1 MMRLTQGKIFIKDM
15 RFYARHGVLPQE
27 TLTGGDFL
35 VSVEAVCGLQRATET
50 DDVAD
55 TLNYADIHR
64 MVKEEMA
71 VPSKLI
77 EHVAGRIGRRILSE
91 MPQIEELAVSV
102 TKENPPMGADSRGA
116 GVQLHWRNDEKDN

>member
-1 MMRLTQGKIFIKDM
+1 M
-15 RFYARHGVLPQE
+15 RFHARHGVLPQE

-35 VSVEAVCGLQRATET
+35 VSVEAGCQLQRATET

-91 MPQIEELAVSV
+91 MPQIEELTVSV
-102 TKENPPMGADSRGA
+102 TKENTPMGADSRGA

>member
-1 MMRLTQGKIFIKDM
+1 M
-15 RFYARHGVLPQE
+15 RFHARHGVLPQE

-35 VSVEAVCGLQRATET
+35 VSVEAGCGLQRATET
-50 DDVAD
+50 DEVAD

-77 EHVAGRIGRRILSE
+77 EHV
-91 MPQIEELAVSV
+91 EE
-102 TKENPPMGADSRGA
+102 G
-116 GVQLHWRNDEKDN
+116 